1 MARQNLGGGPPTQNT
16 IYSVEDLHG
25 NLILEVR
32 QEEYM
37 VLQPNSP
44 PTLFTRYQNI
54 LLVCRT
60 VWNPSMLQA
69 KPPVLLGVC
78 EICRNPPVR
87 LFGRER
93 PTHGLVA
100 VYRAKLCS
108 HCGTLCCPR
117 HRREH
122 DGRWLCLSCASR
134 HGVVRLLT
142 PIFFRK
148 EE

>member
-16 IYSVEDLHG
+16 IYRVEDLQG

-54 LLVCRT
+54 QLVCGT
-60 VWNPSMLQA
+60 IWNPSMLQA
-69 KPPVLLGVC
+69 KPPILLGVC
-78 EICRNPPVR
+78 EICRHPPVR
-87 LFGRER
+87 LFGREPPR
-93 PTHGLVA
+93 HGLTA
-100 VYRAKLCS
+100 LYRLKLCT
-108 HCGTLCCPR
+108 CGVTCCPR

-122 DGRWLCLSCASR
+122 DGRWLCPSCASR
-134 HGVVRLLT
+134 RRVVRLLT
-142 PIFFRK
+142 PIFFRQ